1 MATANAVVKPTV
13 GSLASVTWLGRGMYA
28 NMTKKKQKNGIKKQ
42 NIINNNI
49 AEQSSFSSSSS
60 PPDTHQQEQ
69 QQPDD
74 DDDDNVPS
82 NIKFAAV
89 ISGYP
94 TEVCQEILDEF
105 EKVKK
110 HQEQIATLSPN
121 QTHEHRHR
129 HLCRR
134 HRRHSDSAL

>member
-1 MATANAVVKPTV
+1 
-13 GSLASVTWLGRGMYA
+13 
-28 NMTKKKQKNGIKKQ
+28 MTKKKQKNGIKKQ

-94 TEVCQEILDEF
+94 VEVCQEILDEF

-121 QTHEHRHR
+121 QTDEHRHR
-129 HLCRR
+129 HLCGR